1 MDQESSLACDGVAFH
16 YPDTKEPALHELT
29 FSIPAGSKTAV
40 LGHNGSG
47 KSTLFL
53 HAVGIL
59 RPQQGTV
66 VQGGKA
72 LSYSKKSWPLCGGEW
87 AWSSRTPSSS

>member
-29 FSIPAGSKTAV
+29 FSIPT
-40 LGHNGSG
+40 
-47 KSTLFL
+47 
-53 HAVGIL
+53 
-59 RPQQGTV
+59 P
-66 VQGGKA
+66 
-72 LSYSKKSWPLCGGEW
+72 KKSWPLCGGEW

>member
-1 MDQESSLACDGVAFH
+1 MDQESSLACDGVVFH

-72 LSYSKKSWPLCGGEW
+72 LSYSKKSWPLCGGKW